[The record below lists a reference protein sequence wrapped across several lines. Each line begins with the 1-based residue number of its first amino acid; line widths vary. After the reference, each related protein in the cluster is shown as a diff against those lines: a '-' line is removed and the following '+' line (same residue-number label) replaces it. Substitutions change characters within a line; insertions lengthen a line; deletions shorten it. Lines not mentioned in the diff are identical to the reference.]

1 MNQMDQSS
9 TPIPV
14 FTDNRGARE
23 DDPFNLN
30 KLRLSQDF
38 SANLGVKKA
47 LLMVPVRKPNRQEFI
62 RVHPGEDWRLETMV
76 LELKEKGE
84 TFLVDPELWEQLPE
98 ELTPKILYPAINR
111 QGVLTLWPIRLA
123 GEDGRLDNWNQSALE
138 AAEIA
143 KTYWTRI
150 AANMGLGAYD
160 VFQAMAELPDPEW
173 PDRNFQ
179 DIVEIA
185 FKDRFIRSFDH
196 PVLRRLRGEI

>member
-14 FTDNRGARE
+14 FTDNREDRE

-62 RVHPGEDWRLETMV
+62 RVHPGEDWRLETMI

-84 TFLVDPELWEQLPE
+84 TFLVDQDLWEHLAG
-98 ELTPKILYPAINR
+98 ELIPKVLYTAINR
-111 QGVLTLWPIRLA
+111 QGVITLWPIRLP
-123 GEDGRLDNWNQSALE
+123 GEDGRLDEWNRSALE
-138 AAEIA
+138 GAGMAE
-143 KTYWTRI
+143 KQWVRI
-150 AANMGLGAYD
+150 AANMSLGGYD
-160 VFQAMAELPDPEW
+160 VYPAAADIQEPEW
-173 PDRNFQ
+173 PDIAFQ
-179 DIVEIA
+179 EVLRIA
-185 FKDRFIRSFDH
+185 FKDRFIQSLEH
-196 PVLRRLRGEI
+196 PVVRRLQGAI